1 MQRLL
6 ISLGFL
12 LTLLA
17 SLHAS
22 ADFDEGLAAYKA
34 GDYATAEE
42 EFKKAAYKG
51 DALAQH
57 NLGVMYDKGR
67 GVLQDYKEAVK
78 WYRLAAEQGNAEAQ
92 HNLGFG
98 YDTGDGVTQ
107 DKKEAVK
114 WYRLSA
120 EQGYASAQ
128 SNLGL
133 MYPNGEGV
141 IQDNGYAH
149 MWFNIAASNGDESG
163 KGNRDII
170 AKRMTLAEI
179 LEAQKLARDCV
190 ARDFKDC

>member
-51 DALAQH
+51 DAL
-57 NLGVMYDKGR
+57 
-67 GVLQDYKEAVK
+67 
-78 WYRLAAEQGNAEAQ
+78 AQ